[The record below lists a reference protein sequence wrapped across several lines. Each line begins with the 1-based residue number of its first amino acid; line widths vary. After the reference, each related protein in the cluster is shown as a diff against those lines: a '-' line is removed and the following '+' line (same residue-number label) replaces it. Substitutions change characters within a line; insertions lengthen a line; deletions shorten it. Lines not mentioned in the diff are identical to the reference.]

1 MVLSSTMVL
10 LELSSYKQA
19 SLDPIWCH
27 AMQEE
32 YDALIANET
41 YELCPQPADH
51 HVLDHKWIYKAKQ
64 TSTSKLDMLKARL
77 VATVINERWV

>member
-19 SLDPIWCH
+19 SLDPIWCR

-32 YDALIANET
+32 YDALMANET
-41 YELCPQPADH
+41 
-51 HVLDHKWIYKAKQ
+51 
-64 TSTSKLDMLKARL
+64 
-77 VATVINERWV
+77 